1 MDKELEPYKCR
12 ALLFCMY
19 ELLELSV
26 TQIAKESGASYP
38 TITYWFR
45 KSNGTIQNR
54 KTCETC
60 GKLIKG
66 RLKGCVLIN
75 IFQNPIKH
83 YFCSKTCKV
92 NWIYRRQERNL
103 LNV

>member
-1 MDKELEPYKCR
+1 MNNKIKPYMCR
-12 ALLFCMY
+12 GYLFCMK
-19 ELLELSV
+19 ELLGKTT
-26 TQIAKESGASYP
+26 TQIANECGVSYP

-92 NWIYRRQERNL
+92 NWIYRRQEINL